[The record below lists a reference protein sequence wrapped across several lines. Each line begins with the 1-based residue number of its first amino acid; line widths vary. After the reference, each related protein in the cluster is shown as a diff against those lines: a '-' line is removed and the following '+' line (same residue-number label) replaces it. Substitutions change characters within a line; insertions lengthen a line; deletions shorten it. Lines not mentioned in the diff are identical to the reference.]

1 MVTSNSP
8 SKLLRRTLQ
17 ANAAFSALSG
27 IIAIASAKPLSLL
40 LGVNVS
46 SLLIG
51 MGIALLAYAAVLFLN
66 ARRENI
72 KLQEAWLAVVLDAAW
87 VIGSA
92 ILIFAGTLSTT
103 GNWLI
108 AIVAKI
114 VLIFAVLQFF
124 GIRRLQQQKPAK
136 ATTVLLLG
144 FVIFML
150 GSIVN
155 QAAALPTADLRTK
168 QLKQAGYTASLA
180 QQGREL
186 LQRVAERHG
195 LAAWRNYQTAE
206 MIAVDEWAAN
216 ADGWWPIKLQR
227 LKTQALLR
235 TFTSRVELLNGDA
248 KGEIFGIQSWQGYKK
263 VNADAPISYS
273 DDRVLTFYLP
283 ALQYFDELP
292 FRLLSAEF
300 IVYAGEK
307 SHRGKNFHLI
317 YATWGNFTPNLQH
330 DQYLLW
336 ISQETLLVEM
346 CLYTVR
352 DLITWGTGTIHFE
365 DYREVQGVRF
375 PFKQTVVLPR
385 PEATVYPLDENF
397 FHRLTFEEVKYD
409 VFDKQVLI
417 IVPNKAVGDFKPS
430 R

>member
-1 MVTSNSP
+1 MTISNSP

-27 IIAIASAKPLSLL
+27 IILIFGANILSLL
-40 LGVNVS
+40 LGVNMP

-51 MGIALLAYAAVLFLN
+51 LGVALLIYAVGLFLS
-66 ARRENI
+66 ARRESI
-72 KLQEAWLAVVLDAAW
+72 KLQEAWLAVILDGAW
-87 VIGSA
+87 VIGSV
-92 ILIFAGTLSTT
+92 ILIFIDALSTT

-108 AIVAKI
+108 ALVAQI

-124 GIRRLQQQKPAK
+124 GIRRLQQQKPAQ
-136 ATTVLLLG
+136 ATTWLLLG
-144 FVIFML
+144 FVILML
-150 GSIVN
+150 GVIVS
-155 QAAALPTADLRTK
+155 QAAEMPTADVRTK
-168 QLKQAGYTASLA
+168 QLKQEGYTQALV
-180 QQGREL
+180 QKGRDL

-195 LAAWRNYQTAE
+195 FAAWRNYQTAE
-206 MIAVDEWAAN
+206 MIAVDEWATNAN
-216 ADGWWPIKLQR
+216 GWWPIEQQR

-248 KGEIFGIQSWQGYKK
+248 KGEFLGIQSWQGYKK
-263 VNADAPISYS
+263 VDADAPISYS

-300 IVYAGEK
+300 IAYAGEK
-307 SHRGKNFHLI
+307 SHRGKNYHLI
-317 YATWGNFTPNLQH
+317 YATWGSFAPSRQH

-336 ISQETLLVEM
+336 IDQETLLVEM

-352 DLITWGTGTIHFE
+352 DLMNWATGTIHFE
-365 DYREVQGVRF
+365 GYREVQGVMF

-385 PEATVYPLDENF
+385 PEATVYPLDKIF
-397 FHRLTFEEVKYD
+397 FHRLIFEEVKYD
-409 VFDKQVLI
+409 AFDKQALI
-417 IVPNKAVGDFKPS
+417 IDPSKELGDFKPS